1 MASSNIWLVTDGAY
15 KGKTSKKAGSGIIIH
30 NYDNKAQHEFMFHLG
45 NYGINR
51 INHVVK
57 NADIPVGKYRIEF
70 VEQDGYLMK
79 YKIGDYVDLEI
90 YTSQVK
96 YPPTNNRAE
105 YLAYILGNIICSI
118 LYPGHP
124 IVLISDS
131 KLLINSI
138 QVWMINWV
146 KKGLINTKENSD
158 LLFEIHRL
166 NDPVNCYHIN
176 SHLTIKEYQKL
187 SELEKYFSK
196 LNDQADK
203 LANEAIL

>member
-1 MASSNIWLVTDGAY
+1 MDAHILLVTDGAY

-30 NYDNKAQHEFMFHLG
+30 NYENKAQHEFMFHLG
-45 NYGINR
+45 SYGINR

-79 YKIGDYVDLEI
+79 YKIDDYIDIEI
-90 YTSQVK
+90 YTSDVK

-105 YLAYILGNIICSI
+105 YLAYILGNILCTV
-118 LYPGHP
+118 LYPNTP
-124 IVLISDS
+124 IALVSDS
-131 KLLINSI
+131 MLLINSI
-138 QVWMINWV
+138 KVWMTNWV
-146 KKGLINTKENSD
+146 KKGLIPTKENSD

-166 NDPVNCYHIN
+166 HDPINCYHIN
-176 SHLTIKEYQKL
+176 SHLSIKDYQKL
-187 SELEKYFSK
+187 SEMDKYFSK

-203 LANEAIL
+203 LANDAIL